1 MYNKITLINTKYL
14 IIGVDNKIEFD
25 IIKFSVGFFIEL
37 PFIFI
42 HIFWK

>member
-1 MYNKITLINTKYL
+1 MYNKIILINTKYL

-25 IIKFSVGFFIEL
+25 IEKFDFGFYIEL

-42 HIFWK
+42 HIFWR